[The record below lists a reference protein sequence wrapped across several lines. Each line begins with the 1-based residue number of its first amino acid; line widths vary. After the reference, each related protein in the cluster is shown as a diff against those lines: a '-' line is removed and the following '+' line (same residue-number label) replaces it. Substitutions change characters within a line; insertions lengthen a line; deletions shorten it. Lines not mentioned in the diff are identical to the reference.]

1 MTELRFE
8 RLAKMRDLADALS
21 VREMT
26 ELECAELVGLNQQNF
41 RTFITSMTERYLIY
55 EYLNNQKRLVYG
67 LLK

>member
-8 RLAKMRDLADALS
+8 RLEKMRDLAAALS
-21 VREMT
+21 NREMT
-26 ELECAELVGLNQQNF
+26 ELECAKLVKLNQQNF

-55 EYLNNQKRLVYG
+55 EYLDEKRHLIYG

>member
-8 RLAKMRDLADALS
+8 RLAKMRDLAEALGN
-21 VREMT
+21 REMS
-26 ELECAELVGLNQQNF
+26 ELECAKLVNLNQQNF

-55 EYLNNQKRLVYG
+55 EYLDEKRHLIYG